1 MIDNQ
6 FENFMNSITI
16 SKYKQAYF
24 MEIYQGFCG
33 LCGKTS
39 RFYSAVVNP
48 RFVTKKTLRDGILG
62 LPCTQCSI
70 LPIFVFYKME
80 Q

>member
-24 MEIYQGFCG
+24 LEIYQGFCG

-39 RFYSAVVNP
+39 RFYSAVVNL
-48 RFVTKKTLRDGILG
+48 RFVTKKTVRWYLGIAMYTVLDFTKFC
-62 LPCTQCSI
+62 L
-70 LPIFVFYKME
+70 L
-80 Q
+80 